1 MNLIQGKKI
10 WDATLITDRDFTRI
24 EDPGIIRFK
33 GHWYCSVKE
42 SPSHNPH
49 PLSRGRIIRSVDGEQ
64 WETVKL
70 LEWDAGSMAAGLSV
84 TSEGM
89 LMAST
94 GLYFVSKEPR
104 ADLSTWKKGD
114 APLKQPVP
122 GKSTADP
129 NPMLTTGF
137 RYYQLDPIGTIINV
151 PLNDLEQNVTYQF
164 VSWFSPD
171 GEHWSSAYASPN
183 LINTQ
188 PFRITWY
195 NGMGYVIGQW
205 GKEPKGATLYRT
217 RDGKNWKVLLEGFL
231 PEGHGGEGSLAFGAD
246 NTAYCLLRGDSQTQ
260 AFIGIGKP
268 PYYQEWKWK
277 RPLVDYG
284 PEHGGLRPVEE
295 MLRYGLG
302 GPLLIRLRDGRLVGV
317 GRALGPERDD
327 GRATL
332 FLIDPDKATMKVFAE
347 FDGTSYP
354 GIAEHDGMIWA
365 TYISSDCHKDIWE
378 VHLAKVKVPEF

>member
-1 MNLIQGKKI
+1 MNLLKGKKI
-10 WDATLITDRDFTRI
+10 WDATRIKDREKTRI

-33 GHWYCSVKE
+33 GHWYCSVRE

-49 PLSRGRIIRSVDGEQ
+49 PLCRGRILRSVDGEH

-70 LEWDAGSMAAGLSV
+70 LEWDAGAMAAGLSI
-84 TSEGM
+84 TAEGM

-114 APLKQPVP
+114 APLKQPAP
-122 GKSTADP
+122 RKASDP

-137 RYYQLDPIGTIINV
+137 HYYQLDPIGTTINI
-151 PLNDLEQNVTYQF
+151 PLNDLEQNVTHQF
-164 VSWFSPD
+164 VTWLSPD
-171 GEHWSSAYASPN
+171 GDHWSSAYASPE

-188 PFRITWY
+188 PFRVTWY

-205 GKEPKGATLYRT
+205 GKEPNGATLYRT
-217 RDGKNWKVLLEGFL
+217 RDGKSWRALLEGLL

-246 NTAYCLLRGDSQTQ
+246 STAYCLLRGDSETQ
-260 AFIGIGKP
+260 VFIGIGKA
-268 PYYQEWKWK
+268 PYYQEWEWK
-277 RPLVDYG
+277 IPLVDYG
-284 PEHGGLRPVEE
+284 PEHGGPRPAKEL
-295 MLRYGLG
+295 MTYGLG
-302 GPLLIRLRDGRLVGV
+302 GPSLIRLRDGRLVGA

-332 FLIDPDKATMKVFAE
+332 FLVDPEKNTMTMFAE

-354 GIAEHDGMIWA
+354 GIIEHDGMIWV
-365 TYISSDCHKDIWE
+365 TYISSACHKDIWE
-378 VHLAKVKVPEF
+378 VHLAKVKLPI